1 MIICYD
7 KDEHPIAEGV
17 SASDLARKLGVT
29 PGAVLHGLRREVD
42 KSGGGRMSDGAI
54 IALAIFIPIF
64 AVIIVMSK

>member
-29 PGAVLHGLRREVD
+29 PGAVLHGLRRGSKKYGEIEVND
-42 KSGGGRMSDGAI
+42 FEEDNA
-54 IALAIFIPIF
+54 
-64 AVIIVMSK
+64 

>member
-29 PGAVLHGLRREVD
+29 PGAVLHGLRRGSKRYGEIEVD
-42 KSGGGRMSDGAI
+42 DLEEDN
-54 IALAIFIPIF
+54 ALNTGQ
-64 AVIIVMSK
+64 